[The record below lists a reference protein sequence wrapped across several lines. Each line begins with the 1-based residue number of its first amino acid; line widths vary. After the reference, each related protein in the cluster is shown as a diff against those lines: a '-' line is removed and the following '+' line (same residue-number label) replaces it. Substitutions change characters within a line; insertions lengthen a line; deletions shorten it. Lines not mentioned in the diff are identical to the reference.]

1 MLHVITVDDRE
12 NTPNYGKPLFNPA
25 TVLVVPR
32 MKVYGLR
39 FYKYEDGYYKAIKD
53 VIDYSD
59 KVISK
64 CKNPIPIEDQLKEIE
79 KFKDK
84 IKLISCHIYVIPKE
98 IGLSQKKPMKMEIPI
113 VGGTIDS
120 QFKYATSLLGNYI
133 YGTDLVKPGS
143 YVDVIGITKGKGWAG
158 PVKRF
163 GIKRKQHKARK
174 TVREVGAIGP
184 WKPAAVTYT
193 VPRAGQ
199 HGFHQR
205 TEYNH
210 RIIMVGDESE
220 NPITPKGGFPH
231 FGIVRGKY
239 LVVRGSVPGPP
250 KRPIVVRLPLRPK
263 PVPQEPPKVLLV
275 STRFKE
281 GGE

>member
-25 TVLVVPR
+25 TVLVVPK

-39 FYKYEDGYYKAIKD
+39 FYEYEDGYYKAIKD

-84 IKLISCHIYVIPKE
+84 IKLISCHIYVIPRE
-98 IGLSQKKPMKMEIPI
+98 VGLSQKKPMKMEIPI
-113 VGGTIDS
+113 VGGSIDS

-281 GGE
+281 GGG

>member
-32 MKVYGLR
+32 MKIYGLR

-53 VIDYSD
+53 IIDYSD
-59 KVISK
+59 EVISK

-98 IGLSQKKPMKMEIPI
+98 VGLSQKKPMKMEIPI
-113 VGGTIDS
+113 VGGSIDS

-281 GGE
+281 GGG